1 MKSLHSLLSVKRV
14 AAAIVGGA
22 LVAPAIGI
30 EANRLGTADDGM
42 ICRSGYTGALS
53 GSAFKCSKSRFL
65 TVNLECTNPTFQ
77 RYVIRPAGSAG
88 TPQGRDICTRNAVNV
103 GSTDSVV
110 NLVQGQD
117 YVLAAVNATTVNNEV
132 ANLDQQ
138 EASALGLDAARDVD
152 TTASDPLIQPDAGTG
167 SRDRAVVQVIHYTF
181 AIPTGG
187 LISAQ
192 R

>member
-1 MKSLHSLLSVKRV
+1 
-14 AAAIVGGA
+14 
-22 LVAPAIGI
+22 
-30 EANRLGTADDGM
+30 
-42 ICRSGYTGALS
+42 
-53 GSAFKCSKSRFL
+53 
-65 TVNLECTNPTFQ
+65 
-77 RYVIRPAGSAG
+77 VIRPAGSAG

-181 AIPTGG
+181 ATPIGG